1 MTDDIYNNPF
11 ANRMF
16 VEFEQKLYR
25 IFGFGYCDLAIVLDR
40 ETEKGVRGH
49 NLADN
54 LAKAY
59 EEGGPAQ
66 LRWEMNNTIAC
77 LQYIILSNRLERYAS
92 YEEWVED
99 IEKLNFGFCRKD
111 LNPFDVQMFETNK
124 RPSNKKVICP
134 PIA

>member
-25 IFGFGYCDLAIVLDR
+25 IFGFGYCDLAIVS
-40 ETEKGVRGH
+40 TVKQKKVRGH

-66 LRWEMNNTIAC
+66 LRW
-77 LQYIILSNRLERYAS
+77 
-92 YEEWVED
+92 
-99 IEKLNFGFCRKD
+99 K
-111 LNPFDVQMFETNK
+111 
-124 RPSNKKVICP
+124 
-134 PIA
+134 

>member
-40 ETEKGVRGH
+40 ETEKGVSGITSQTTLLKHTRKVG
-49 NLADN
+49 L
-54 LAKAY
+54 
-59 EEGGPAQ
+59 Q
-66 LRWEMNNTIAC
+66 LRWEMNNNTC

-99 IEKLNFGFCRKD
+99 IEKLDFGFCRKD

>member
-1 MTDDIYNNPF
+1 M
-11 ANRMF
+11 
-16 VEFEQKLYR
+16 
-25 IFGFGYCDLAIVLDR
+25 IFIIIPLPTACLSNLSKNYIGFLALAIAIWQLFSTV
-40 ETEKGVRGH
+40 KQKRGWRH

-99 IEKLNFGFCRKD
+99 IEKLDFGFCRKD
-111 LNPFDVQMFETNK
+111 LNRLMFRCLKRTK
-124 RPSNKKVICP
+124 DHQTKKSSARPSP
-134 PIA
+134 S